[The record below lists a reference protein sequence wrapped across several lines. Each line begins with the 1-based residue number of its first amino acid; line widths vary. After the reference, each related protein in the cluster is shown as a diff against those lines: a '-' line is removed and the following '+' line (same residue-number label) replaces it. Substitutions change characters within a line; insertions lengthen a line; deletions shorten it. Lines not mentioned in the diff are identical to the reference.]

1 MDIRIRLAEASDIP
15 LLRELIRAS
24 VRGLQAGDYSA
35 AQMEGAPSVIT
46 SKAANDYHFKT
57 GQRDWPSRTENVLL
71 CRLLWW
77 QVGFGT
83 PASGATLE
91 HVAVM
96 Q

>member
-1 MDIRIRLAEASDIP
+1 MPVVLTSLRSSAP
-15 LLRELIRAS
+15 LLAS
-24 VRGLQAGDYSA
+24 AYEPKLAI
-35 AQMEGAPSVIT
+35 PSVIT
-46 SKAANDYHFKT
+46 SKAANSYHFKT